1 MRIVL
6 IDDELDIC
14 VVMKFMLERAGFH
27 VTSFTSPI
35 EAQLYLENAEF
46 DVVVSDFQMTPIT
59 GLALFRWIKENNKTC
74 PFILLTGEPFMN
86 QDELEKEG
94 IHQVLFKPHGLD
106 DIVEVLQQLN

>member
-1 MRIVL
+1 MKVVL

-14 VVMKFMLERAGFH
+14 VVMKFMLERAGFQ
-27 VTSFTSPI
+27 VTSFTSPV
-35 EAQLYLENAEF
+35 EAQAYLKHAEF
-46 DVVVSDFQMTPIT
+46 DVVVSDFQMTPMT
-59 GLALFRWIKENNKTC
+59 GLSLFRWIKSQNKSC

-106 DIVEVLQQLN
+106 DIVDVLKQLN